1 MQRLPSSDVGLVYGS
16 GEAKVFI
23 TETNMA
29 SCGALNELLQRFPSV
44 SVPPD
49 GVE

>member
-1 MQRLPSSDVGLVYGS
+1 MQRLPSSNVGLAHGS
-16 GEAKVFI
+16 GEAKAFI
-23 TETNMA
+23 TKTKMA
-29 SCGALNELLQRFPSV
+29 SSGDLNELLQRIPSM